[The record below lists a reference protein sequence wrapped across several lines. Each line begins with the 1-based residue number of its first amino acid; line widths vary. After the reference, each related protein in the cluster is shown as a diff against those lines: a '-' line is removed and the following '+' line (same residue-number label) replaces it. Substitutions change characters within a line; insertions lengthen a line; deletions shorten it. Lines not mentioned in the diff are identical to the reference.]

1 MRGDRRAGV
10 REEKWEVCESCELG
24 EEGEVEVEEEE

>member
-1 MRGDRRAGV
+1 MTVRASV
-10 REEKWEVCESCELG
+10 REEKWEECESCELG

>member
-10 REEKWEVCESCELG
+10 REERWEVCESC